1 MSSLPTFVTA
11 VQGLTEIA
19 RRWRPDAL
27 SSLPMRIVFGGH
39 DLENIALTKPEGLCL
54 TGEEIRAICVD
65 VEDDIVDWLV
75 RSWTPPSPSPSP
87 SPPKQPMCREE
98 TVPAWAL
105 RDASQA
111 SCELHRRR
119 STDLGYTMNSRGEY
133 STMAPCCTCW
143 CSASEAEGHEIITQ
157 LLYDQPL
164 PDLARRV
171 QQFQYWLDSSPS
183 PKFLMALDIDPL
195 EILRRRLRPSLEA
208 SWTGPLPDG
217 WIVTL
222 AFPAVTEADIRRWR
236 AEDDAFRAER
246 AAADVETYFCPGY
259 SVVNLDGTTT
269 VHPDWE
275 VKGNALRSS
284 NILKRWETAIL
295 KRPSCYEATF

>member
-19 RRWRPDAL
+19 RRYRPDAL

-39 DLENIALTKPEGLCL
+39 DLENIALTKQQGLCL

-87 SPPKQPMCREE
+87 CPSPCPSPPLRREE
-98 TVPAWAL
+98 TVPL

-164 PDLARRV
+164 PELARRV
-171 QQFQYWLDSSPS
+171 QQFQYWLESSPS

-222 AFPAVTEADIRRWR
+222 AFPAVTGANIQGWR

-246 AAADVETYFCPGY
+246 AAADAETYFCPGY

-269 VHPDWE
+269 VHPGWE

-295 KRPSCYEATF
+295 KRPSCCAATF